1 MMEQTFV
8 MVKPDGVKRGLVG
21 EIIDRFEK
29 MGLKIVA
36 LKMVSAK
43 DEILVKHYNA
53 EDPKTLQRWGEKT
66 LKTYTQYS
74 KDAKKDL
81 GTDDPIELGK
91 MVRGWL
97 FDYVKSGPMVAM
109 ILEGKHA
116 VENVINMV
124 GPTMP
129 VNAPAGTI
137 RGDFSTDSAAY
148 ANAEKRG
155 VMNVVHVSASLAE
168 ADIEKALWFTPEE
181 IQNYKR
187 MEEFI

>member
-1 MMEQTFV
+1 MEQTFV

-21 EIIDRFEK
+21 EIIHRFER

-36 LKMVSAK
+36 IKMVSAK
-43 DEILVKHYNA
+43 DDVLLKHYNA
-53 EDPKTLQRWGEKT
+53 DDPKTLQRWGEKT
-66 LKTYTQYS
+66 LKTYTQYG

-81 GTDDPIELGK
+81 GTDDPQELGK
-91 MVRGWL
+91 MVKGWL
-97 FDYVKSGPMVAM
+97 FDYVKSGPMVAL

-116 VENVINMV
+116 VDNVIAAA

-129 VNAPAGTI
+129 VQAPAGTI

-155 VMNVVHVSASLAE
+155 VMNLVHISASLEE
-168 ADIEKALWFTPEE
+168 ANVEKALWFTSEE
-181 IQNYKR
+181 IHNYKR
-187 MEEFI
+187 AEDFI